1 MHTKGHIFPKSGHSF
16 SIFKKG
22 LGSPYP
28 PPPTPQQILLP
39 VLQVEKKILYDTTNG
54 QTKGQSST
62 TSGKTS
68 TTSRETSTTVD
79 KRASTMRD
87 QTSFAS
93 TTSDKLVKLFTIKQ
107 NVALQEE
114 L

>member
-22 LGSPYP
+22 LGRPYP
-28 PPPTPQQILLP
+28 PPQQILLP

-68 TTSRETSTTVD
+68 TTSRETSTTVE

>member
-1 MHTKGHIFPKSGHSF
+1 M
-16 SIFKKG
+16 
-22 LGSPYP
+22 
-28 PPPTPQQILLP
+28 
-39 VLQVEKKILYDTTNG
+39 EKKILYDTTNG

-68 TTSRETSTTVD
+68 TTSRESSTTVD